1 MQARHL
7 DRRRYFMEEAATTE
21 KYFIPY
27 LSRFIATSGV
37 RVLEVGCGE
46 GGNLLPFAR
55 RACRVTGVDMSE
67 LRIRQAQTYFREEG
81 AAAELRHTRL
91 RLPWPQL
98 RPHHNARRGGAC
110 ARQGRTA
117 VKAQLHAGSAWC
129 GVCSLSAVADAFRR
143 PSADS
148 PQPVAVAHAVCPSP
162 ASCRLWAHAQALW
175 RRRLHHRRADVNKA
189 DALHGRG
196 FQPYCGAGGICR
208 GRHAAVDDKS
218 SL

>member
-1 MQARHL
+1 M

-81 AAAELRHTRL
+81 PRLSWCAAIYLTTTAVAAAST
-91 RLPWPQL
+91 
-98 RPHHNARRGGAC
+98 
-110 ARQGRTA
+110 
-117 VKAQLHAGSAWC
+117 
-129 GVCSLSAVADAFRR
+129 
-143 PSADS
+143 
-148 PQPVAVAHAVCPSP
+148 
-162 ASCRLWAHAQALW
+162 
-175 RRRLHHRRADVNKA
+175 
-189 DALHGRG
+189 
-196 FQPYCGAGGICR
+196 
-208 GRHAAVDDKS
+208 S
-218 SL
+218 S